1 MNYFNYEVDK
11 QSHELLMAA
20 RTKRKFNLVSSNQGY
35 IVAGDI
41 LLFAFWK
48 EARAYKFEGICLAI
62 KKKSL
67 NLLNTTI
74 ILRNV
79 IFRVGIEMT
88 ISFFLHHFYSLQILD
103 FRRKQFLY
111 KKSKIYYLRH
121 RLNRAS
127 RVK

>member
-1 MNYFNYEVDK
+1 MNYFNYDIDK
-11 QSHELLMAA
+11 QSYELLMEVRA
-20 RTKRKFNLVSSNQGY
+20 KRKFNLLSSNHGY
-35 IVAGDI
+35 IAAGDI
-41 LLFAFWK
+41 LSIAFWK

-79 IFRVGIEMT
+79 IFRVGIEVT
-88 ISFFLHHFYSLQILD
+88 VSFFLHHMYSARILD

-111 KKSKIYYLRH
+111 KKVRSIICGID
-121 RLNRAS
+121 
-127 RVK
+127 